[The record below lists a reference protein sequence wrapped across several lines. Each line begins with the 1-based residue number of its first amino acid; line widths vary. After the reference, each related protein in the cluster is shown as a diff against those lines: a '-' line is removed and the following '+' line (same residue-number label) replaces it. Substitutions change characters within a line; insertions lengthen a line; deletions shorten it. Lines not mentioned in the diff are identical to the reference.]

1 MAKDI
6 NKIHDYKKIKEQK
19 DLTFNGMSA
28 TEWAKHS
35 KSVYKDIPPMKENEH
50 FDEMKIIP
58 LELID
63 RLINIYSKEEDK
75 LLDPFMGSGTSIISG
90 IRNNRFCYGFEI
102 NEKYFKYAENNIM
115 SSLNLLVNGEYRIFN
130 EDCLEGLK
138 RLNDDE
144 IQLTLSSLS
153 LPIHKRKKKYEY
165 DLRVFDNLTYEEYLS
180 RLENVLSEVYRVT
193 KKNGYVALIVEDYR
207 NVKDNIPY
215 VEFHSDVA
223 KVGQKV
229 GFLYQDVIIYDHNDQ
244 RGLLLQGYP
253 NIFYA
258 NLNHDYIVILRK
270 AK

>member
-1 MAKDI
+1 MEKVKKQ
-6 NKIHDYKKIKEQK
+6 NHDYQKIKEQK

-35 KSVYKDIPPMKENEH
+35 KSVYKDIPPMRENDH
-50 FDEMKIIP
+50 FDDMKIIP

-63 RLINIYSKEEDK
+63 RLINIYSKEDDK
-75 LLDPFMGSGTSIISG
+75 ILDPFMGSGTTIISG

-102 NEKYFKYAENNIM
+102 NPKYFEYARNNIE
-115 SSLNLLVNGEYRIFN
+115 SSLNLLVNGDYKIFN
-130 EDCLEGLK
+130 DDCLESLK
-138 RLNDDE
+138 EVNDNS
-144 IQLTLSSLS
+144 IQLTLTSLS

-165 DLRVFDNLTYEEYLS
+165 DLRVFDNLTYDEYLS
-180 RLENVLSEVYRVT
+180 RLEEVLKEIYRVT
-193 KKNGYVALIVEDYR
+193 KVNGYVALIVEDYR
-207 NVKDNIPY
+207 NIKDNIPY

-253 NIFYA
+253 KIFYA